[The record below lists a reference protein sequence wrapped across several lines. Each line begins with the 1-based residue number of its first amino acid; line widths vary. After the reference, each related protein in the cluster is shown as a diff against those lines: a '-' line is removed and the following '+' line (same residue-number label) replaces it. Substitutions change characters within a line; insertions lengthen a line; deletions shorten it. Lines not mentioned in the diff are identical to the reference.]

1 LFAVIRKAKV
11 LQDLALEITWKDGEV
26 SVVSLHETVAKGG
39 VFEPL
44 GDPEMFAKVELGE
57 GGRWLQWPSE
67 VDICAD
73 DLWYQAHPNKDRRT
87 RTDRGIVFY
96 NAAKA
101 RFPAFHGGA

>member
-11 LQDLALEITWKDGEV
+11 LQDLALEITWEDGEV

-39 VFEPL
+39 VFAPL

-73 DLWYQAHPNKDRRT
+73 DLWYQAHSTQRSKSSNLPTNS
-87 RTDRGIVFY
+87 FS
-96 NAAKA
+96 
-101 RFPAFHGGA
+101 